1 MNKRVMVLG
10 LAATVALTIGC
21 GQQPQTNVDKSIS
34 MGAKTEPTQADP
46 DELGT
51 VNYNGIIFDINSGK
65 KVFAK
70 LGEPDEFFEDD
81 KVYEGAIVK
90 YYYYADKDINI
101 ITVDDGSKEV
111 ISDIVI
117 NTDAAQLSKGIRVG
131 DTLQAVK
138 AAYGDPVEE
147 TTKDDNNYVAYSNN
161 GCTIWFSFE
170 KNQLSD
176 YMISSDS
183 IALEYN
189 NY

>member
-1 MNKRVMVLG
+1 M
-10 LAATVALTIGC
+10 
-21 GQQPQTNVDKSIS
+21 
-34 MGAKTEPTQADP
+34 
-46 DELGT
+46 
-51 VNYNGIIFDINSGK
+51 
-65 KVFAK
+65 FAK

-131 DTLQAVK
+131 DTLH
-138 AAYGDPVEE
+138 PVEE